1 MAVYAASSMYVPGEQ
16 GVSAEFKVGATPAA
30 LGLAMYVLGYGI
42 GSLLFAPL
50 SEIPAI
56 GRNWVYVPTFFLFVI
71 LSIPTAIVKN
81 YAGLLVLRFITGFL
95 GSPCLANGGASVG
108 DIVRKISEL
117 LVEIMTANFDLQYSP
132 LQIPIYLSSWTAV
145 WFWGP
150 AIGPVVAGFA
160 IQAKGWRWGL
170 WEVVWLTAPL
180 IVFTFFALP
189 ETSPDTILHY
199 RAIRL
204 RKVTGRSDLQTKSD
218 ILHEKLSASRI
229 LWDALVKPTEIMFK
243 DPAVLFTNIYVSVK
257 AIDFWSSI
265 CQNQMRYT
273 NGIDL
278 QTSLTYG
285 IYYSFFECFPLVYP
299 TIYGFNLG
307 ETGLCFLTIGIA
319 CVFGIIIFFTY
330 QFCYLL
336 PDIQKHGLRAPEHRL
351 VPALFAVVTLSA
363 GYFMFGFT
371 VRKDIHWIVNLIAV
385 TILITSNF
393 LIFQSVFVYLPMSYP
408 RYAASLF
415 AANDLCRSLFAVACI
430 LFARPMF
437 LNLGIAGGV
446 SLLAGTSCLGI
457 FGMFCLWKYGAWLRS
472 RSTFAQS

>member
-42 GSLLFAPL
+42 GPLLFAPL

-180 IVFTFFALP
+180 ILFTFFALP

-199 RAIRL
+199 RAVRL
-204 RKVTGRSDLQTKSD
+204 RKLTGRSDLQTKSD

-265 CQNQMRYT
+265 
-273 NGIDL
+273 
-278 QTSLTYG
+278 
-285 IYYSFFECFPLVYP
+285 
-299 TIYGFNLG
+299 
-307 ETGLCFLTIGIA
+307 
-319 CVFGIIIFFTY
+319 
-330 QFCYLL
+330 
-336 PDIQKHGLRAPEHRL
+336 
-351 VPALFAVVTLSA
+351 
-363 GYFMFGFT
+363 
-371 VRKDIHWIVNLIAV
+371 
-385 TILITSNF
+385 
-393 LIFQSVFVYLPMSYP
+393 
-408 RYAASLF
+408 
-415 AANDLCRSLFAVACI
+415 
-430 LFARPMF
+430 
-437 LNLGIAGGV
+437 
-446 SLLAGTSCLGI
+446 
-457 FGMFCLWKYGAWLRS
+457 
-472 RSTFAQS
+472 